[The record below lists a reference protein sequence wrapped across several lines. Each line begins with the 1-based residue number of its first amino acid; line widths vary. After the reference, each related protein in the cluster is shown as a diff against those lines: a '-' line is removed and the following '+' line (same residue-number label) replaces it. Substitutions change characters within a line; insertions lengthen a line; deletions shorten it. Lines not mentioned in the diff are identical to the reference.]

1 MDFYKNP
8 KKVLEVSLEVLE
20 KSYKIAKKKEDLE
33 VMLAISDRLMILY
46 STLEEIKD
54 IKKIKPLGFSMEG
67 EAVVDKY

>member
-67 EAVVDKY
+67 ETVADKY